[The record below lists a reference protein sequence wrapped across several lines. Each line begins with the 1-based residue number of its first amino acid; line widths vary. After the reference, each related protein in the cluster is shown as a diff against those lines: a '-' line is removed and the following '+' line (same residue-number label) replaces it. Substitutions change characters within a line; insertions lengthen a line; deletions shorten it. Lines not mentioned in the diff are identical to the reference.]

1 MKTFLRFFFST
12 STFSKRIKHLLFYTI
27 SLLQAKSTTKNTP
40 RDSTS
45 DSELRALPLKTSE
58 RSRPTGTTE
67 SRSDFQRGF
76 GSSSSKPEP
85 MSSSVKEGP
94 TAATSVPKS
103 SELISSRAP
112 LKSPFRCSLSS
123 QPARTKGRI
132 PLLRRAH
139 HDIGLHSKV
148 YLERLVQRARIPRAV
163 ELSPLLADLFFRS
176 VALCRRKRRGRK
188 KVQRR
193 KKKKSDFSPLFS
205 FFRRPSLQSV
215 SLFLCL
221 PSIFSSLL
229 RAHLDRDRFSLE
241 PPEKESSSSNS
252 SSAMAA
258 PAHDEVRNVED
269 NDEEASSLSFD
280 RSPLPSLF
288 RSTLESKLSRSA
300 SASTRATLTRTE
312 RPGRAGKSPR
322 TKVRRSKKVVEIII
336 DGSSWSLLLSHLE
349 KKKNQKPFP

>member
-1 MKTFLRFFFST
+1 MKFRTKIAKYFFQELIFIPPGKEARGLGDQAAEETKSKRERERERERERASLCFVGERTEEMKTFLRFFFST

-112 LKSPFRCSLSS
+112 LKSPFRCSLST

-193 KKKKSDFSPLFS
+193 KKKKSDFSPTFFFLSTAFSAVSFS
-205 FFRRPSLQSV
+205 FFVSSV
-215 SLFLCL
+215 HFQL
-221 PSIFSSLL
+221 
-229 RAHLDRDRFSLE
+229 
-241 PPEKESSSSNS
+241 SSSRTS
-252 SSAMAA
+252 
-258 PAHDEVRNVED
+258 
-269 NDEEASSLSFD
+269 
-280 RSPLPSLF
+280 RS
-288 RSTLESKLSRSA
+288 RSVLSR
-300 SASTRATLTRTE
+300 T
-312 RPGRAGKSPR
+312 P
-322 TKVRRSKKVVEIII
+322 
-336 DGSSWSLLLSHLE
+336 
-349 KKKNQKPFP
+349 

>member
-76 GSSSSKPEP
+76 GS
-85 MSSSVKEGP
+85 P

>member
-1 MKTFLRFFFST
+1 MGDQAAEETKSKRERERERERERASLCFVGERTEEMKTFLRFFFST

-112 LKSPFRCSLSS
+112 LKSPFRCSLST

-193 KKKKSDFSPLFS
+193 KKKKSDFPPTFFFLSTAFSAVSFS
-205 FFRRPSLQSV
+205 FFVSSV
-215 SLFLCL
+215 HFQL
-221 PSIFSSLL
+221 
-229 RAHLDRDRFSLE
+229 
-241 PPEKESSSSNS
+241 SSSRTS
-252 SSAMAA
+252 
-258 PAHDEVRNVED
+258 
-269 NDEEASSLSFD
+269 
-280 RSPLPSLF
+280 RS
-288 RSTLESKLSRSA
+288 RSVLSR
-300 SASTRATLTRTE
+300 T
-312 RPGRAGKSPR
+312 P
-322 TKVRRSKKVVEIII
+322 
-336 DGSSWSLLLSHLE
+336 
-349 KKKNQKPFP
+349 

>member
-1 MKTFLRFFFST
+1 MRTYFF
-12 STFSKRIKHLLFYTI
+12 
-27 SLLQAKSTTKNTP
+27 
-40 RDSTS
+40 D
-45 DSELRALPLKTSE
+45 PLH
-58 RSRPTGTTE
+58 
-67 SRSDFQRGF
+67 F
-76 GSSSSKPEP
+76 
-85 MSSSVKEGP
+85 V
-94 TAATSVPKS
+94 
-103 SELISSRAP
+103 
-112 LKSPFRCSLSS
+112 
-123 QPARTKGRI
+123 
-132 PLLRRAH
+132 
-139 HDIGLHSKV
+139 
-148 YLERLVQRARIPRAV
+148 V
-163 ELSPLLADLFFRS
+163 EKDEDGKK
-176 VALCRRKRRGRK
+176 CNEERK
-188 KVQRR
+188 KNQI
-193 KKKKSDFSPLFS
+193 FPPLFS

-241 PPEKESSSSNS
+241 HPEKESSSSSNS

-349 KKKNQKPFP
+349 KNNNQKPFP

>member
-1 MKTFLRFFFST
+1 MAM
-12 STFSKRIKHLLFYTI
+12 
-27 SLLQAKSTTKNTP
+27 SL
-40 RDSTS
+40 
-45 DSELRALPLKTSE
+45 
-58 RSRPTGTTE
+58 
-67 SRSDFQRGF
+67 
-76 GSSSSKPEP
+76 
-85 MSSSVKEGP
+85 
-94 TAATSVPKS
+94 PKS

-221 PSIFSSLL
+221 PSIFSSLRVDQNL
-229 RAHLDRDRFSLE
+229 SRVLSRPLTVMYSSHKWRD
-241 PPEKESSSSNS
+241 
-252 SSAMAA
+252 
-258 PAHDEVRNVED
+258 VI
-269 NDEEASSLSFD
+269 SSLISN
-280 RSPLPSLF
+280 
-288 RSTLESKLSRSA
+288 A
-300 SASTRATLTRTE
+300 
-312 RPGRAGKSPR
+312 
-322 TKVRRSKKVVEIII
+322 
-336 DGSSWSLLLSHLE
+336 LLSIKLCRKSLHNCLNFLE
-349 KKKNQKPFP
+349 CRRRPLQTTTAFV